1 MDVLRQHLVK
11 SLNGGQAFKP
21 FSKELEGIKP
31 ELRNVRPREELHSV
45 YEELEHMRIA
55 QQDLLYFALKDEWES
70 PEWPEGYWPKPD
82 INVTDE
88 MWKHS
93 VDGFFNDLS
102 KAVEMVGNE
111 DIDIL
116 SLIPRAKLTYLR
128 EIMIIIEHN
137 AYHLGKIIDIRKSLK
152 NWN

>member
-21 FSKELEGIKP
+21 FSKALEGIRP
-31 ELRNVRPREELHSV
+31 ELRNVRPGEELHSV

-55 QQDLLYFALKDEWES
+55 QQDLLNYALEDEWES
-70 PEWPEGYWPKPD
+70 PEWPEGFWPKPG

-88 MWKHS
+88 MWKQL
-93 VDGFFNDLS
+93 VDGFFSDL
-102 KAVEMVGNE
+102 KKVVELVENE
-111 DIDIL
+111 HIDLL
-116 SLIPRAKLTYLR
+116 SLVPRSKLTYLR

-137 AYHLGKIIDIRKSLK
+137 AYHLGKILDIRKSLK